1 MDLTVEQLQHFA
13 GQLAL
18 ECRIKDEYIL
28 GLQQELSALKEQ
40 QRLQDEAVS
49 DSPHALLDAR
59 HPVKVH
65 GRAARRSP

>member
-40 QRLQDEAVS
+40 QRLQDEA
-49 DSPHALLDAR
+49 AGDA
-59 HPVKVH
+59 
-65 GRAARRSP
+65 G